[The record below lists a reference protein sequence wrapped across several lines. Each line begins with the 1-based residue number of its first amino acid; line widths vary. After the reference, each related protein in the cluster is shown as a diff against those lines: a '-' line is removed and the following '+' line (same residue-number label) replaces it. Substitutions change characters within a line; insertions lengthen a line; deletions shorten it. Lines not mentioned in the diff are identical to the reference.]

1 MTMPLMT
8 VEEVERVVDCWITE
22 TRLLSHQFGYVQLFE
37 NRGELMGCS
46 NAHPHCQIWAS
57 SFVPSEVLRENR
69 QQLQYYEQNGR
80 LLLQD
85 YVQHELQVPANES
98 RVVLQN
104 EEWVVVVS
112 AVRDSEFM
120 PHGDR
125 FANCRCRSGLFGLSK
140 RCCCRRTSSTRC
152 QK

>member
-8 VEEVERVVDCWITE
+8 IEEIEVVIDCWIAE
-22 TRLLSHQFGYVQLFE
+22 TRTLSQKFAWVQLFE

-46 NAHPHCQIWAS
+46 NPHPHCQVWAS
-57 SFVPSEVLRENR
+57 SFLPNEPRREDQ
-69 QQLQYYEQNGR
+69 QQLLYYQKHQR

-85 YVQHELQVPANES
+85 YVRQELEVPADQS

-112 AVRDSEFM
+112 GGSL
-120 PHGDR
+120 
-125 FANCRCRSGLFGLSK
+125 SGIGV
-140 RCCCRRTSSTRC
+140 
-152 QK
+152 